1 MIATFGT
8 LLFNVFSASGSLSYL
23 AKNRIFRRALLML
36 TVTSYKKRLIVC
48 FAGVLLA
55 LCFHH
60 FISNKIEFVAYS
72 NGNLKIQD
80 YAYHI
85 IIVKAFW
92 FESFGNIYDLSFQ
105 QQALSAYVGSKIYT
119 VMPLGITPIALIV
132 WLPFAYAARFGMAL
146 SYTLWITFSV
156 FVLFA
161 ALWQIGRNLS
171 LKESLPLL
179 PITLSLVTLFSA
191 TTFFAIILGQTSVL
205 AAGLLIYLIYFV
217 HKTANQS
224 KSSNWLII
232 LLLIFILGIKP
243 TYIALGLGLLII
255 YGMWREAL
263 YSIAIVLVCLIG
275 ITPMLGV
282 EWVSSYL
289 NLLRMYS
296 HGKFPEF
303 YSWAI
308 VPETMNIF
316 RSAFRSFIGDN
327 IAGMISNTVSYSVY
341 IGVVGMSILFKIKN
355 DSINKLYFTGI
366 SRDQLFVV
374 LVGSYLLFAPYAGG
388 YEDVLFLSVFVMV
401 LHVDNTP
408 ALTNY
413 KSFVLIFALLI
424 ILLQS
429 YFPLDKPLWLF
440 WILKALIIGYMLHF
454 CRLQSQNNEISEEV

>member
-1 MIATFGT
+1 
-8 LLFNVFSASGSLSYL
+8 
-23 AKNRIFRRALLML
+23 ML
-36 TVTSYKKRLIVC
+36 TIKSYKKRLIVC
-48 FAGVLLA
+48 FAGVLLV

-60 FISNKIEFVAYS
+60 FISKKIAFVTYS
-72 NGNLKIQD
+72 NGYLRIQD

-92 FESFGNIYDLSFQ
+92 FDGFGNIYDLYFQ
-105 QQALSAYVGSKIYT
+105 QQALSSYIGTKIYT
-119 VMPLGITPIALIV
+119 VMPLGITPVALVV
-132 WLPFAYAARFGMAL
+132 WFPFAFVSCYSMAL

-191 TTFFAIILGQTSVL
+191 ATFFTIILGQTSIL
-205 AAGLLIYLIYFV
+205 AAGLLIYLICFV

-232 LLLIFILGIKP
+232 FIIIFILGTKP

-263 YSIAIVLVCLIG
+263 YSIAIVLVFLIG

-282 EWVSSYL
+282 EWVPSYL

-296 HGKFPEF
+296 HREFPAF
-303 YSWAI
+303 YASAI

-316 RSAFRSFIGDN
+316 RSAFRNILSDN
-327 IAGMISNTVSYSVY
+327 IAGFISNVVTYSVY
-341 IGVVGMSILFKIKN
+341 ISVVGFSVLAMLRDKPT
-355 DSINKLYFTGI
+355 DKLTLL
-366 SRDQLFVV
+366 RVTKDQLFVL
-374 LVGSYLLFAPYAGG
+374 LVASYLLFAPYAGG
-388 YEDVLFLSVFVMV
+388 YEDILFLPVFITVS
-401 LHVDNTP
+401 LHGNTP
-408 ALTNY
+408 PLTNY
-413 KSFVLIFALLI
+413 KSLTLTCILFV
-424 ILLQS
+424 ILLHNI
-429 YFPLDKPLWLF
+429 FPPEKPLWLF
-440 WILKALIIGYMLHF
+440 WILKTIILGSMVIF
-454 CRLQSQNNEISEEV
+454 CRYPSKKRVR

>member
-1 MIATFGT
+1 
-8 LLFNVFSASGSLSYL
+8 
-23 AKNRIFRRALLML
+23 ML

-60 FISNKIEFVAYS
+60 FVSKKIEFVAYS

-92 FESFGNIYDLSFQ
+92 FDGFGDIYRLSYQ
-105 QQALSAYVGSKIYT
+105 QQALSAYIGSQIYT

-132 WLPFAYAARFGMAL
+132 WLPFAYVARFSMAL
-146 SYTLWITFSV
+146 SYTLWITFSLGILITAFWNIV
-156 FVLFA
+156 QNFYP
-161 ALWQIGRNLS
+161 N
-171 LKESLPLL
+171 KNL
-179 PITLSLVTLFSA
+179 PILPIALAFVTVFSA
-191 TTFFAIILGQTSVL
+191 TTFRALQLGQTSVL

-217 HKTANQS
+217 QKTAKGLKAGS
-224 KSSNWLII
+224 WLPILLII
-232 LLLIFILGIKP
+232 FLLGMKP
-243 TYIALGLGLLII
+243 TYIALGLGLLMI
-255 YGMWREAL
+255 YGLWREAI
-263 YSIAIVLVCLIG
+263 YSLVIVFVLLIG
-275 ITPMLGV
+275 ITPLLTIK
-282 EWVSSYL
+282 WVPSYL
-289 NLLRMYS
+289 NLLHIYS
-296 HGKFPEF
+296 LGKFPEF
-303 YSWAI
+303 YAWAI

-327 IAGMISNTVSYSVY
+327 IAGMISNAVSYSVY

-366 SRDQLFVV
+366 SRDQLFV
-374 LVGSYLLFAPYAGG
+374 LLIASYLLFAPYAGA
-388 YEDVLFLSVFVMV
+388 YEDVLFLPVFSTV
-401 LHVDNTP
+401 LIVDNTP

-413 KSFVLIFALLI
+413 KSLVLIFALLI